1 MTTSQ
6 KQLILFSIFI
16 VGLTF
21 GFFYF
26 LPPILG
32 PKWGYVTGFALYWIC
47 AILVSFQLGG
57 FKSHKWNMLFSIKKG
72 EASPV
77 ISAAAFV
84 PVLGVFFVSFMP
96 NISKLTVSAGLLL
109 VLMAVINGF
118 VEEFFWRG
126 MYLLEFKK
134 SVVIGL
140 VAAPLLFAA
149 YHIALRYIKGIT
161 YQGGFF
167 ALVGGAYIMGL
178 LWSWVSRKTGTI
190 LPVTIAHILVNI
202 FAFTGLF
209 VENGF

>member
-6 KQLILFSIFI
+6 KQLIFFSILI

-26 LPPILG
+26 LPNILG

-47 AILVSFQLGG
+47 AILVSLHLGG
-57 FKSHKWNMLFSIKKG
+57 FESHNWNTLFSMKKG
-72 EASPV
+72 RAALV
-77 ISAAAFV
+77 VSAAAFI
-84 PVLGVFFVSFMP
+84 PVFGVFFVSFLP
-96 NISKLTVSAGLLL
+96 NFSKLTVSAGLLL

-126 MYLLEFKK
+126 MYLLEFRK
-134 SVVIGL
+134 SVVIGM

-149 YHIALRYIKGIT
+149 YHIALWFIKGIT

-178 LWSWVSRKTGTI
+178 LWSWVARKTGTI

>member
-1 MTTSQ
+1 M
-6 KQLILFSIFI
+6 LFSILI

-21 GFFYF
+21 SFFWF
-26 LPPILG
+26 LPPMLG

-47 AILVSFQLGG
+47 AILVSLRLGG
-57 FKSHKWNMLFSIKKG
+57 FESHNLNALFLMQKG
-72 EASPV
+72 WSSPV
-77 ISAAAFV
+77 ISAAAFI
-84 PVLGVFFVSFMP
+84 PVIGVFFVSFLP
-96 NISKLTVSAGLLL
+96 NFSSLTVSAGLLL

-126 MYLLEFKK
+126 MYLLEFRK
-134 SVVIGL
+134 SVLIGM

-149 YHIALRYIKGIT
+149 YHIALWFIKGIT

-167 ALVGGAYIMGL
+167 ALVGGAYVMGL

-190 LPVTIAHILVNI
+190 LPVTIAHILVNV